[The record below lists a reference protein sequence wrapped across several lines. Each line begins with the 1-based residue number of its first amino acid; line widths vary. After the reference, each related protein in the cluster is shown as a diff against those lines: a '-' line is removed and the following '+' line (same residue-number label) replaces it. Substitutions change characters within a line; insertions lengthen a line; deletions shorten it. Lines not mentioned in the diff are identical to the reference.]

1 MLHLTAEVI
10 ENYEGV
16 RVSCTR
22 KYGNGESR
30 RGKLYKKADLEE
42 LVDEE
47 AQRDEI
53 NQCVV
58 DMFNRLREED

>member
-10 ENYEGV
+10 ENYDGV
-16 RVSCTR
+16 RVKCTR
-22 KYGNGESR
+22 KYGNGESLR
-30 RGKLYKKADLEE
+30 HKLYKTEDLEA
-42 LVDEE
+42 LGDEE

-58 DMFNRLREED
+58 DMFNGLREDE

>member
-10 ENYEGV
+10 ENFEGV

-30 RGKLYKKADLEE
+30 LGKIYKTKELEA
-42 LVDEE
+42 LGDEE

-58 DMFNRLREED
+58 DMFNSLRSNE

>member
-30 RGKLYKKADLEE
+30 RGKLYKKEE
-42 LVDEE
+42 LEALGDEE

-58 DMFNRLREED
+58 DMFNGLRNDE